1 MENMNLDYCKEDF
14 TREEVYALFE
24 AFIKKHPE
32 HYIKRIDGYPYY
44 LGREIGAWCADVHN
58 KALAGVLIL
67 GKNKE
72 IYLQWQYTTSGEI
85 LAP

>member
-1 MENMNLDYCKEDF
+1 MNLDYCEEDF

-24 AFIKKHPE
+24 AFIKKNPE
-32 HYIKRIDGYPYY
+32 HHIKRIDGYPYY

-67 GKNKE
+67 GKTKKYICNGSTQPVEKF
-72 IYLQWQYTTSGEI
+72 SRHNS
-85 LAP
+85 